1 MGDTRR
7 ADAVV
12 RVKKHPAGG
21 PNQRR
26 PRVFVKLA
34 VRRDR
39 PMSAW
44 GPAARSTSPRLDHF
58 ESLHPS

>member
-1 MGDTRR
+1 
-7 ADAVV
+7 
-12 RVKKHPAGG
+12 VKKHPAGG